1 MDRAPLEDIVSRAH
15 ALVEES
21 FLAGSGPGGQNANK
35 VATEVQLRVNIY
47 ALRLPPPVFARLRE
61 LAGSKLT
68 ASGDLLITARAH
80 RTQEANRQ
88 AAREKLNDLLEEAH
102 HEPKK
107 RAKSRVNRVGKIQRL
122 KAKKVRGDVKAKRGK
137 VSRSDW

>member
-1 MDRAPLEDIVSRAH
+1 MDDTLLARAH
-15 ALVEES
+15 ALAEES

-47 ALRLPPPVFARLRE
+47 ALRLPPPVFARLRS

-68 ASGDLLITARAH
+68 ASGDLLISARQH
-80 RTQEANRQ
+80 RTQDANRQ
-88 AAREKLNDLLEEAH
+88 AARDKLSELLEEAH
-102 HEPKK
+102 RKPKK
-107 RAKSRVNRVGKIQRL
+107 RAKTRVNRIGKTKRL
-122 KAKKVRGDVKAKRGK
+122 KAKKARGEVKAKRGK

>member
-1 MDRAPLEDIVSRAH
+1 MDNRLVERAH
-15 ALVEES
+15 AIAQES

-47 ALRLPPPVFARLRE
+47 ALRLPPPVFARLRAI
-61 LAGSKLT
+61 AGSKLT

-80 RTQEANRQ
+80 RTQDANRS
-88 AAREKLNDLLEEAH
+88 AAREKLEELLEDAH
-102 HEPKK
+102 RKPKP
-107 RAKSRVNRVGKIQRL
+107 RARTRLNRIGKTRRL
-122 KAKKVRGDVKAKRGK
+122 KNKKERGQVKAKRGK

>member
-1 MDRAPLEDIVSRAH
+1 MDKTLLDRANAIA
-15 ALVEES
+15 EES

-47 ALRLPPPVFARLRE
+47 QLRLPPSVFARLRI

-68 ASGDLLITARAH
+68 ANGDLLITARAH
-80 RTQEANRQ
+80 RTQKANRQ
-88 AAREKLNDLLEEAH
+88 AAREKLADMLEQAH
-102 HEPKK
+102 RAPKK
-107 RAKSRVNRVGKIQRL
+107 RAKTRVNRVGKAKRL
-122 KAKKVRGDVKAKRGK
+122 KSKKARGQVKANRGK

>member
-1 MDRAPLEDIVSRAH
+1 MMDETLLSRAH
-15 ALVEES
+15 ALAEES

-61 LAGSKLT
+61 VAGSKLT
-68 ASGDLLITARAH
+68 ASGDLLITARQH

-88 AAREKLNDLLEEAH
+88 AARDKLEELLEAAH
-102 HEPKK
+102 HQPKK
-107 RAKSRVNRVGKIQRL
+107 RARTRINRVGNVKRL
-122 KAKKVRGDVKAKRGK
+122 KSKKARGAVKANRGK
-137 VSRSDW
+137 PSRSDW